1 MAMRRLRDLW
11 LMRALGWVGRHP
23 VRNLLLYLLA
33 VVLVAA
39 GAYAL
44 GEGGEVSYLDGV
56 WWAVVTLTTV
66 GYGDISPSSVGMRL
80 VAVWVMASGIFSV
93 AIITGVVAAKLSVAA
108 IADADR
114 TPGIDDDFDKLS
126 DDLAHV
132 VERVRVLQERFRGDE
147 RGDDEVTAA
156 AREVVAQSAN
166 GGVKPESIE
175 RLRDAVDRQ
184 EATDA

>member
-1 MAMRRLRDLW
+1 MRRLRDLW
-11 LMRALGWVGRHP
+11 LMRTLGWVGRHP
-23 VRNLLLYLLA
+23 VRNLLSYLLV

-66 GYGDISPSSVGMRL
+66 GYGDISPSTIGMRL

-93 AIITGVVAAKLSVAA
+93 AIITGVVAAKLSLAA
-108 IADADR
+108 IADADL

-126 DDLAHV
+126 EDLADA
-132 VERVRVLQERFRGDE
+132 VERVRVLQQRFRGDE
-147 RGDDEVTAA
+147 GGDDEVMAA
-156 AREVVAQSAN
+156 AREVLAQSDN
-166 GGVKPESIE
+166 GGVKPASIE

-184 EATDA
+184 GFTDA